1 MDNKFWQTLLEP
13 DVLGILFV
21 TVCVITGVVS
31 VTTLAI
37 VKMLHK
43 HNERIAMIEHGI
55 NPDYPHENQEEI
67 QNPPSTI

>member
-31 VTTLAI
+31 ATILGI
-37 VKMLHK
+37 VKMVHK
-43 HNERIAMIEHGI
+43 HSERIAMIEHGI
-55 NPDYPHENQEEI
+55 HPDYPPDDEKT
-67 QNPPSTI
+67 QNP